1 MAHDDAIGHGTI
13 VKRSQDGTINGT
25 FLTVGRVRDVTPP
38 PLSRDTV
45 ETTDMESEDRWE
57 EFIGG
62 IKRSGELSFD
72 ITFDPGSAE
81 TAEFTGDLNNDD
93 PRYYSLTFP
102 DATEWKFKALLTGF
116 EPTVPVADKM
126 AATVTYKLSGKPGFI
141 A

>member
-1 MAHDDAIGHGTI
+1 MAHDDAIGHGTQ
-13 VKRSQDGTINGT
+13 VRRSNDGTVNGT

-38 PLSRDTV
+38 PLARDTV

-72 ITFDPGSAE
+72 ITFDPGSTE
-81 TAEFTGDLNNDD
+81 TTEFMGDLNTDTA
-93 PRYYSLTFP
+93 RYYSLVFP
-102 DATEWKFKALLTGF
+102 DASEWKFKALLIGF

-126 AATVTYKLSGKPGFI
+126 AASITYKLTGKPGWI